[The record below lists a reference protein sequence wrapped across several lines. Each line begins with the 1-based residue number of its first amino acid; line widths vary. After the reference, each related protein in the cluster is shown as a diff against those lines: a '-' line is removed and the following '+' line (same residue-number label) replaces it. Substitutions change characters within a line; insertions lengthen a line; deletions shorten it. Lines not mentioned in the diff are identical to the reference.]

1 MFGIGT
7 TSCGATG
14 PGSRRRGGDSS
25 ESAAAG
31 PPTLT
36 PALSRRLSFDR
47 RPTAGG
53 PGLPCRRSAA
63 ACVAGQFRESGLA
76 RWMSVFGHG
85 VTAVGRASGSGGA
98 MASETSRGT
107 RIEWGGGVE
116 ASMLADPHPDVFRPS
131 PYTPGAGNPMA
142 QAVGTGRGAQARPD
156 AVCSCGRQPLRLAQR
171 ASCGRRV
178 GPTEVRMST
187 AHTAHETL
195 PPELEAIVQARPAPG
210 GCWPGSIRRG
220 AAQQRVAAAASAAG
234 RQAQARG
241 RQRGRAGC
249 RSRGAG

>member
-1 MFGIGT
+1 MRACCQRRAASMFGIGT

-116 ASMLADPHPDVFRPS
+116 ASMLADPHPDCHSTVALHARRGEPH
-131 PYTPGAGNPMA
+131 GAGGGNGEGRP
-142 QAVGTGRGAQARPD
+142 GSTGRCVLVRQA
-156 AVCSCGRQPLRLAQR
+156 AV
-171 ASCGRRV
+171 ASCAARIMWTTGRTN
-178 GPTEVRMST
+178 GGTD
-187 AHTAHETL
+187 AHCPHG
-195 PPELEAIVQARPAPG
+195 ARD
-210 GCWPGSIRRG
+210 
-220 AAQQRVAAAASAAG
+220 AAA
-234 RQAQARG
+234 
-241 RQRGRAGC
+241 
-249 RSRGAG
+249 GA